1 MIMVMEKIT
10 VSDARKIAEK
20 KNLKPGKVI
29 GTNGV
34 QFTKG
39 NNARIEVIDWGQFED
54 LLNDKGLAVYE
65 SDGWMKIMKA

>member
-1 MIMVMEKIT
+1 MILVMEKIT
-10 VSDARKIAEK
+10 VGKAKGIASGK
-20 KNLKPGKVI
+20 GLKPGKVL

-39 NNARIEVIDWGQFED
+39 KNPRIEVIDWGQFED
-54 LLNDKGLAVYE
+54 LLNEKGLAVYE